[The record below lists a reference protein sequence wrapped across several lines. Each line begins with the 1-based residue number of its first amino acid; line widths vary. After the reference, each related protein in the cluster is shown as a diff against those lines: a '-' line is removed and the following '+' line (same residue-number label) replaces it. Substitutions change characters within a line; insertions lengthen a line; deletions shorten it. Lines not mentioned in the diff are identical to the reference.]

1 VTIRTRETSVP
12 RSLILRVETAEDL
25 FPGDITVRFNGRAL
39 RAGMRP
45 ATPQIFGEKIWPGL
59 PSIKRTIEFVVVP
72 GLLRPLNTVT
82 ATSRRL
88 LTLEWVYLGVKP

>member
-25 FPGDITVRFNGRAL
+25 FPGDITVQFNGRTL
-39 RAGMRP
+39 RAGKRP
-45 ATPQIFGEKIWPGL
+45 VTSQIFGEKIWPGL
-59 PSIKRTIEFVVVP
+59 PPIERTIEFVVAP
-72 GLLRPLNTVT
+72 GLLRPLNTLT

-88 LTLEWVYLGVKP
+88 LTLQWVYLGVKP